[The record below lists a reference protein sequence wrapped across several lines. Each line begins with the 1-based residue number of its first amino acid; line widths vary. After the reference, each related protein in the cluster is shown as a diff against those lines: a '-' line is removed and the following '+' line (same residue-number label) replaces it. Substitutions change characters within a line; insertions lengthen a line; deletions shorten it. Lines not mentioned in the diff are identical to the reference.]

1 MSVIPAIL
9 IASLM
14 QGPIA
19 KMGRLP
25 RFVSWFTLGVTV
37 GGFVALVGGH
47 DFSLIDFIWFGI
59 ALAVIDFIGDRFF
72 PKQEL
77 E

>member
-1 MSVIPAIL
+1 MSVIPAVL

-14 QGPIA
+14 RDPIA

-25 RFVSWFTLGVTV
+25 RFVSWFTLGVTAGV
-37 GGFVALVGGH
+37 FVALVGGH
-47 DFSLIDFIWFGI
+47 DFGLIDFIWFGI
-59 ALAVIDFIGDRFF
+59 ALAVIDFIGERFF
-72 PKQEL
+72 PKQEV